1 MNIKI
6 LSAVVVLIS
15 TFTQA
20 TSISIYRWVDENNIV
35 HFSHDH
41 PININVS
48 EVTVEV
54 AYKPAAKEINKTEG
68 QLEKEKKDLLSA
80 EQTAKNTKIIDQNC
94 KAAQANVKIL
104 NSFDKISITEADGT
118 SRVLMAK
125 EKEEQLSISEK
136 HVDAYC
142 TTE

>member
-68 QLEKEKKDLLSA
+68 QLEKEKKRFTFSR
-80 EQTAKNTKIIDQNC
+80 T
-94 KAAQANVKIL
+94 
-104 NSFDKISITEADGT
+104 NS
-118 SRVLMAK
+118 
-125 EKEEQLSISEK
+125 
-136 HVDAYC
+136 
-142 TTE
+142 